1 MRDYLE
7 TVTRRVV
14 VYDGGMGATLE
25 QFDLTQEDYGG
36 LQGKCHEAL
45 VLNRPDVIEG
55 VHASM
60 LDAGAEVVETDTF
73 QGSRLKLEE
82 WGLADYTVEVNTKA
96 AEIARRAAGEH
107 RFVAGSIGPTG
118 YLPASDDST
127 LGQIRFGELV
137 EVFAEQAAGL
147 VDGGADLIIIETA
160 QDILEVKAA
169 VFGAREAF
177 KSTGRTLPIHTSVSL
192 LPNGG
197 KMLLGTDISAVLC
210 TLEALRVDVIGLNC
224 STGPEDMR
232 DAIRFLG
239 EFCSVPVA
247 CIPNAGLPLQGPD
260 GETIFPEQPGPLADA
275 LAEFVERYGVG
286 VVGGC
291 CGTTPEHIRAIVE
304 RVRPAGGDTAR
315 GANGDTAPR
324 TTAAGAALPTRAA
337 PPSAGGG
344 AKGSTTLPTRAVAP
358 RPAPR
363 PPHLSSMIAATPLV
377 QEPHPTM
384 VGERVNSQGSR
395 KAKQLLL
402 ADDYDGLVQIAED
415 QVTGGAHVL
424 DTCVALTERS
434 DEDEQMRQVVK
445 RISLTQP
452 APIQVDST
460 EPEVIETALEQI
472 PGRAIVN
479 SVNLEAGRDKLD
491 RVVPLALAHGAAL
504 IALTIDEVGMAKTA
518 QRKVEIAE
526 RIRDLCCE
534 EHGLDPELLIFDCLT
549 FTLTTG
555 DEEWRP
561 SAVET
566 IEGIRRIKAEIPH
579 VKTSLGVSN
588 VSFGV
593 SPGARAVLNSVF
605 LHHCVQAGLDLAM
618 VNPNH
623 ITPYSEISHEERKL
637 ADDLVFNRSEDALQH
652 FIEHFESKGETEAQ
666 TTANPTEGME
676 PEEALHFHILR
687 RRKEGVEDWIDL
699 SVEKIGAVPTLNEV
713 LLPAMKEVGDKFGA
727 GELILPFVLQSA
739 EVMKRAVAQ
748 LEKYLDKI
756 EGYTKGTVV
765 LATVFGD
772 VHDIGKSLVNT
783 ILTNNGYTVID
794 LGKQVPIQTILD
806 AAQEH
811 EATAIGLSALLVSTS
826 KQMPACIQ
834 ELHAKGLQYPV
845 LIGGAAINRAFSFR
859 ALYPGGK
866 DSTEPYAPGVFYCK
880 DAFEGLSVMDQL
892 IDEQAHTALLEKL
905 RAGAT
910 AFREKGEEPVEQG
923 DLTDSSVRSP
933 ARTDAPVP
941 TPPYWGVREIPVDL
955 NAVYSHLDTHV
966 LFKLHWGGKGVK
978 GEAWR
983 ELVEENFRPRLE
995 RMWAEA
1001 NGRLAGER
1009 PEEHA
1014 NGRTGASSKDAEETQ
1029 AHAPYLHPRALLG
1042 FFPCYAAGNDIVVL
1056 DPEDRATELT
1066 RFVCPRQPKG
1076 DRICLADFFR
1086 SGVKVEGEGA
1096 KAGAAGAAAA
1106 AGSSSYLPPAELDV
1120 IAVQAVTVGSE
1131 VTELMAKLEAEG
1143 EFAEQLFVHGLGVQT
1158 AEGLAEWLHHEARA
1172 MLSIPATQGRRYSW
1186 GYPAVPEQSEH
1197 LKVEKLLDL
1206 GQIGMKITDGYAPE
1220 PEQSTLALVAHH
1232 PQAIYF
1238 GTRQGRL
1245 LPDGSPDD
1253 LIKGSYRDPSLAGFD
1268 GVRELADEDPPDG
1281 VVEGEDEPALAG

>member
-1 MRDYLE
+1 MRDF
-7 TVTRRVV
+7 RQAIHSRVV
-14 VYDGGMGATLE
+14 IYDGGMGATLE
-25 QFDLTQEDYGG
+25 QFDLTPEDYGG

-60 LDAGAEVVETDTF
+60 LEAGAEVVETDTF
-73 QGSRLKLEE
+73 QASRIKLGE
-82 WGLADYTVEVNTKA
+82 WGLADYTVEINTKA
-96 AEIARRAAGEH
+96 AEIARKAAGEH

-118 YLPASDDST
+118 YLPASEDPS

-147 VDGGADLIIIETA
+147 IDGGADLIIIETA

-177 KSTGRTLPIHTSVSL
+177 KSTGHTLPIHTSVSL

-197 KMLLGTDISAVLC
+197 KMLLGTDISAVLT
-210 TLEALRVDVIGLNC
+210 TLEALNVDVIGLNC

-239 EFCSVPVA
+239 EYCPVPVA

-260 GETIFPEQPGPLADA
+260 GETIFPEKPEPLAEA
-275 LAEFVERYGVG
+275 LKEFVERYGVG
-286 VVGGC
+286 IVGGC
-291 CGTTPEHIRAIVE
+291 CGTTPEHIAAIAE
-304 RVRPAGGDTAR
+304 RVGRPAGAR
-315 GANGDTAPR
+315 A
-324 TTAAGAALPTRAA
+324 
-337 PPSAGGG
+337 
-344 AKGSTTLPTRAVAP
+344 GSTTTNTQAGGSTAGTQADGSTTRAVGP
-358 RPAPR
+358 RPAGR
-363 PPHLSSMIAATPLV
+363 APHLSSMIAATPLA
-377 QEPHPTM
+377 QEPAPTM

-395 KAKQLLL
+395 KAKELLL

-424 DTCVALTERS
+424 DLCVALTERT
-434 DEDEQMRQVVK
+434 DEDEQMRLVAKKV
-445 RISLTQP
+445 SLTQP

-460 EPEVIETALEQI
+460 EPEVIERALEQI

-479 SVNLEAGRDKLD
+479 SVNLEAGRAKLD
-491 RVVPLALAHGAAL
+491 RVVPVALAHGAAL

-518 QRKVEIAE
+518 ERKVEIAK

-534 EHGLDPELLIFDCLT
+534 EHGLDPQLLIFDCLT

-561 SAVET
+561 SAIET
-566 IEGIRRIKAEIPH
+566 IAGIKAIKEQIPS

-605 LHHCVQAGLDLAM
+605 LHHCVHAGLDLAM

-623 ITPYSEISHEERKL
+623 ITPYSEIPDVEREL
-637 ADDLVFNRSEDALQH
+637 ADDLVFNRREDALEK
-652 FIEHFESKGETEAQ
+652 FIEHFESKGPEDTSQGA
-666 TTANPTEGME
+666 ADPTEGME

-687 RRKEGVEDWIDL
+687 RRRDGVEEWIDK

-756 EGYTKGTVV
+756 GGYTKGTVV

-783 ILTNNGYTVID
+783 ILTNNGYTVVD

-834 ELHAKGLQYPV
+834 ELHAKNLPYPV
-845 LIGGAAINRAFSFR
+845 LIGGAAINRAFGYR

-866 DSTEPYAPGVFYCK
+866 DSEEVYEPGVFYCK

-892 IDEQAHTALLEKL
+892 IDADTRAALVQKL
-905 RAGAT
+905 LAGAT
-910 AFREKGEEPVEQG
+910 EFRAKGDEPRETG
-923 DLTDSSVRSP
+923 DLTDDSVRSA
-933 ARTDAPVP
+933 ARTDVPIP
-941 TPPYWGVREIPVDL
+941 TPPYWGVREIPVNLDE
-955 NAVYSHLDTHV
+955 VYSHLDTHV
-966 LFKLHWGGKGVK
+966 LFKLHWGGRGVK

-983 ELVEENFRPRLE
+983 ELLEGDFRPRLE
-995 RMWAEA
+995 RMWREQ
-1001 NGRLAGER
+1001 
-1009 PEEHA
+1009 
-1014 NGRTGASSKDAEETQ
+1014 T
-1029 AHAPYLHPRALLG
+1029 YLHPRALLG
-1042 FFPCYAAGNDIVVL
+1042 FFPCYALGNAIVVL
-1056 DPEDRATELT
+1056 DPEDRTTELT
-1066 RFVCPRQPKG
+1066 RFICPRQPKG
-1076 DRICLADFFR
+1076 DRLCLADFFR
-1086 SGVKVEGEGA
+1086 PGDKG
-1096 KAGAAGAAAA
+1096 
-1106 AGSSSYLPPAELDV
+1106 PPTQPPKELDV
-1120 IAVQAVTVGSE
+1120 IAVQAVTVGGE

-1158 AEGLAEWLHHEARA
+1158 AEGLAEWLHHEART
-1172 MLSIPATQGRRYSW
+1172 MLGIPAAQGRRYSW
-1186 GYPAVPEQSEH
+1186 GYPAVPEQAEH
-1197 LKVEKLLDL
+1197 LKVEKLLGL
-1206 GQIGMKITDGYAPE
+1206 GDIGMKITDGYAPE

-1245 LPDGSPDD
+1245 LPNGSPDD
-1253 LIKGSYRDPSLAGFD
+1253 LIKGSHRDPSLFG
-1268 GVRELADEDPPDG
+1268 ELGDEDPPDG
-1281 VVEGEDEPALAG
+1281 AIESEDEPAMAG

>member
-7 TVTRRVV
+7 AIQSRVV

-73 QGSRLKLEE
+73 QASRLKLDE

-96 AEIARRAAGEH
+96 AEIARKAAGEH

-118 YLPASDDST
+118 FLPASDDPT
-127 LGQIRFGELV
+127 LGQIQFRELV
-137 EVFAEQAAGL
+137 EVFTEQAEGL
-147 VDGGADLIIIETA
+147 IDGGVDLLIIETA

-169 VFGAREAF
+169 VFGARAAF
-177 KSTGRTLPIHTSVSL
+177 KSSGKTLPIHASVSL

-210 TLEALRVDVIGLNC
+210 TLEALTVSVVGLNC
-224 STGPEDMR
+224 STGPQDMR

-239 EFCSVPVA
+239 EHCSVPVA

-260 GETIFPEQPGPLADA
+260 GETIFPEQPEPLAEA
-275 LAEFVERYGVG
+275 LKEFVERYGVG

-291 CGTTPEHIRAIVE
+291 CGTTPDHIRAIAE
-304 RVRPAGGDTAR
+304 RVGGR
-315 GANGDTAPR
+315 
-324 TTAAGAALPTRAA
+324 
-337 PPSAGGG
+337 
-344 AKGSTTLPTRAVAP
+344 VVEP
-358 RPAPR
+358 RPTPR
-363 PPHLSSMIAATPLV
+363 APHLSSMIAATPLV
-377 QEPHPTM
+377 QEPRPTM

-395 KAKQLLL
+395 KAKELLL

-415 QVTGGAHVL
+415 QVAGGAHVL
-424 DTCVALTERS
+424 DLCVALTERS
-434 DEDEQMRQVVK
+434 DEDEQMRQLAK
-445 RISLTQP
+445 RISLTQEP
-452 APIQVDST
+452 PIQIDST
-460 EPEVIETALEQI
+460 EPEVIERALEQI

-491 RVVPLALAHGAAL
+491 RVVPTALAHGAAL

-518 QRKVEIAE
+518 QRKVEIAQ
-526 RIRDLCCE
+526 RIKQLCCD
-534 EHGLDPELLIFDCLT
+534 EHGLDPEVLIFDCLT

-566 IEGIRRIKAEIPH
+566 IEGIRRIKAEIPG

-605 LHHCVQAGLDLAM
+605 LHHCVEAGLDLAM

-623 ITPYSEISHEERKL
+623 ITPYSEITDEEREL
-637 ADDLVFNRSEDALQH
+637 ADDLVFNRREDALEK
-652 FIEHFESKGETEAQ
+652 FIAHFESKGEEEGGGTGS
-666 TTANPTEGME
+666 TANPTEGME

-687 RRKEGVEDWIDL
+687 RRKEGVEEWIDA
-699 SVEKIGAVPTLNEV
+699 SVEKIGAVPTLNDV

-739 EVMKRAVAQ
+739 EVMKRAVAR
-748 LEKYLDKI
+748 LENYLDKI

-834 ELHAKGLQYPV
+834 ELHSKGMRYPV
-845 LIGGAAINRAFSFR
+845 LIGGAAINRAFSYR

-866 DSTEPYAPGVFYCK
+866 ESDEQYGPGVFYCK

-892 IDEQAHTALLEKL
+892 IDEEAHGALLHKL
-905 RAGAT
+905 RTGASE
-910 AFREKGEEPVEQG
+910 FREKGEQPAEELNLA
-923 DLTDSSVRSP
+923 DDSVRSN
-933 ARTDAPVP
+933 ASSKVPVP
-941 TPPYWGVREIPVDL
+941 TPPWWGVKEVEVDMDE
-955 NAVYSHLDTHV
+955 VYSHLDTHV

-983 ELVEENFRPRLE
+983 ELVEGDFRPRLE
-995 RMWAEA
+995 RMWSEQ
-1001 NGRLAGER
+1001 
-1009 PEEHA
+1009 
-1014 NGRTGASSKDAEETQ
+1014 D
-1029 AHAPYLHPRALLG
+1029 YLHPRALLG
-1042 FFPCYAAGNDIVVL
+1042 FFPCYALGNDIVVL
-1056 DPEDRATELT
+1056 DPEDPASSLSSKGSPTKWDSRVPPRELT

-1086 SGVKVEGEGA
+1086 PAVDGK
-1096 KAGAAGAAAA
+1096 
-1106 AGSSSYLPPAELDV
+1106 PPEALDV

-1131 VTELMAKLEAEG
+1131 VTELMAKLESDG

-1158 AEGLAEWLHHEARA
+1158 AEGLAEWLHWRVRG
-1172 MLSIPATQGRRYSW
+1172 LLGIPSTQGRRYSW

-1197 LKVEKLLDL
+1197 LKVEKLLGL
-1206 GQIGMKITDGYAPE
+1206 QQIGMQISDGYAPI

-1253 LIKGSYRDPSLAGFD
+1253 VIKGSPRDPSLASFG
-1268 GVRELADEDPPDG
+1268 GARELD
-1281 VVEGEDEPALAG
+1281 EDEPADGAVEAEGQPAAA